1 MEVHHHAHPEH
12 GKKSWKSYF
21 WEFLMLFL
29 AVFCGFLAENRREH
43 YIEHKRAHVYAASM
57 VDDLVL
63 DTVALGKVIQ
73 YWTYAAHNVDTL
85 LQLLSTSGPDQIPS
99 GKLYWYGLWGGA
111 SGIFVPND
119 ATFQQMKS
127 SGSLRYFTNKALSR
141 KVAQYDQFIRKMQA
155 RDHYYDIISTE
166 VRKLRSQIFA
176 FQYNEVANQI
186 SRAKTIDQTKI
197 DSFIKTN
204 PPLLNKDP
212 AVFNQYLEMVRSRRM
227 ADRLKDLKELQLLAI
242 ELLGELKKEYEL

>member
-1 MEVHHHAHPEH
+1 
-12 GKKSWKSYF
+12 
-21 WEFLMLFL
+21 
-29 AVFCGFLAENRREH
+29 
-43 YIEHKRAHVYAASM
+43 
-57 VDDLVL
+57 
-63 DTVALGKVIQ
+63 
-73 YWTYAAHNVDTL
+73 
-85 LQLLSTSGPDQIPS
+85 
-99 GKLYWYGLWGGA
+99 
-111 SGIFVPND
+111 
-119 ATFQQMKS
+119 MKS